1 MKTKVKDYSI
11 TLRDVNGKTCEL
23 FISADSIND
32 LMRYGDVTLDQAIEA
47 VEQNA
52 GDNAIAR
59 GNIDA
64 DCWIESINR

>member
-23 FISADSIND
+23 FINADSIND

-59 GNIDA
+59 GDIDA
-64 DCWIESINR
+64 NCWIESINR